1 MTIDLFYKLYHD
13 AQKQPDCEL
22 YIAEFGYPDYF
33 DEISEDANE
42 VVQVLTEIHKLT
54 HMTIKD
60 IVKQSGLSQTAFAK
74 AFDIPYRTVQ
84 DWRLGNRQVP
94 EYIKI
99 MILRLLGLTEKIEI
113 QTNWRNKND
122 QI

>member
-1 MTIDLFYKLYHD
+1 MTIVLFYKLYHD

-33 DEISEDANE
+33 DEISQDAAE
-42 VVQVLTEIHKLT
+42 IVQTLTEIHKLA
-54 HMTIKD
+54 HMTIRD
-60 IVKQSGLSQTAFAK
+60 IVDQSGMSQAAFAK

-99 MILRLLGLTEKIEI
+99 MILRLLGLT
-113 QTNWRNKND
+113 D
-122 QI
+122 QIIN